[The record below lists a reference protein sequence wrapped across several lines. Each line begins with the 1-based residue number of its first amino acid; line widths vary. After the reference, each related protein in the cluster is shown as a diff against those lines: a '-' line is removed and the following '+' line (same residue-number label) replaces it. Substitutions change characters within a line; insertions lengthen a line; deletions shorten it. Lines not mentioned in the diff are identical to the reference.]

1 MTPQEIVKPILNM
14 VFSDLV
20 MDKEFL
26 YNLEHKPEKIIVM
39 DPTCG
44 VGTLIIEGLKIL
56 THYVHNL
63 NTTKKIKDDIVL
75 KLKENSII
83 GQDKVTRMVKLSKIN
98 MLLEGANSSNIHL
111 GNSIL
116 GNSKINKYFN
126 KVSLIITNPPFGA
139 RFSLEEFRGDK
150 YFPIINRMIDKGYKG
165 NIDSELTLLDKSI
178 ALLKENGKLLIV
190 VPDSVI
196 SAEGIYK
203 NFREELIRLCNIK
216 AVINLPATAFAQAG
230 TRTKTSILYLEKKE
244 VNDANIF
251 MATCSNLGYVVKER
265 MGVPVKFSD
274 GFNEMEGISK
284 MYIESL
290 GTTDISSFK
299 ILNKNPEVSIIK
311 QSMLKDNAL
320 TPNLYSF
327 NILENSNFIIKNE
340 QLGILKLS
348 DLVTFE
354 SKNRKKKLTN
364 EEIKHISL
372 LHINQ
377 DGTINFKEVEEFN
390 PISKGNECFENDILF
405 SKLNPRILR
414 VAIVPKY
421 DKKLVCSNEFE
432 ILRAKQGINPYI
444 IYKLLT
450 MSEIRNQIESLT
462 TGTSSSHNRVK
473 ATKLAE
479 IIIPFPKKNT
489 KLLEDFNEKADEIE
503 KSFIKKYEIEKNLD
517 EIGKEIRDILF

>member
-1 MTPQEIVKPILNM
+1 MWVC
-14 VFSDLV
+14 
-20 MDKEFL
+20 KE
-26 YNLEHKPEKIIVM
+26 
-39 DPTCG
+39 CG
-44 VGTLIIEGLKIL
+44 
-56 THYVHNL
+56 
-63 NTTKKIKDDIVL
+63 
-75 KLKENSII
+75 
-83 GQDKVTRMVKLSKIN
+83 
-98 MLLEGANSSNIHL
+98 
-111 GNSIL
+111 
-116 GNSKINKYFN
+116 
-126 KVSLIITNPPFGA
+126 
-139 RFSLEEFRGDK
+139 
-150 YFPIINRMIDKGYKG
+150 
-165 NIDSELTLLDKSI
+165 
-178 ALLKENGKLLIV
+178 
-190 VPDSVI
+190 
-196 SAEGIYK
+196 
-203 NFREELIRLCNIK
+203 
-216 AVINLPATAFAQAG
+216 
-230 TRTKTSILYLEKKE
+230 
-244 VNDANIF
+244 
-251 MATCSNLGYVVKER
+251 KER

-348 DLVTFE
+348 DIVTFE